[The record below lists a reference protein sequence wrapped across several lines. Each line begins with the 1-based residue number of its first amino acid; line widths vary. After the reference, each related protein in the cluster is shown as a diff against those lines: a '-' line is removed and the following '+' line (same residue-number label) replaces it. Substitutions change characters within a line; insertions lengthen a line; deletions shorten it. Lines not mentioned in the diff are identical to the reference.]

1 MSSQYSRLIEVDV
14 NTVYFDDEHGVSV
27 DCSYF
32 KERGIKFVCEED
44 GVMWVENKP
53 FTGRVYEFDREY
65 VEQVFKSAE
74 EAWTKTNDAFM
85 NSVDVVLEVVPYNLI
100 VEIDKSQKL
109 EEFYNWA
116 NSEERTLLEKAYF
129 NTKFSWRRDETILLN
144 CLNAIGFS
152 EEQIDDLFEAAYL
165 L

>member
-1 MSSQYSRLIEVDV
+1 MSQYSRLIEVEAD
-14 NTVYFDDEHGVSV
+14 TVYFDNEHGVAV

-65 VEQVFKSAE
+65 VEQVFTSAE
-74 EAWTKTNDAFM
+74 ELWTQTNDAFM
-85 NSVDVVLEVVPYNLI
+85 NSIDVVLDVASYNII
-100 VEIDKSQKL
+100 VEIDKLQKL
-109 EEFYNWA
+109 QEFYNWV

-129 NTKFSWRRDETILLN
+129 NTKLSWRRDETILLN

-152 EEQIDDLFEAAYL
+152 EQQIDDLFEAAYL